1 MIGSVLSVKVP
12 VAADLLEQLSQEV
25 KETVAN
31 DFVQPPVQ
39 KELFT
44 AAELWALRRRQRR
57 LSNSRRGIP
66 SAS

>member
-1 MIGSVLSVKVP
+1 MIGTVLEGKVP
-12 VAADLLEQLSQEV
+12 VATDLLEQLSQEV

-31 DFVQPPVQ
+31 DFVLPPAP

-44 AAELWALRRRQRR
+44 AAELWDLRRRQRR
-57 LSNSRRGIP
+57 LTTLRRGIP